1 MKDFNNVKPCWNQNL
16 PILRINLMWIKTMNK
31 RIWKRKTMN
40 KRIWKMKTMNKR
52 IWKMKTMNKRIWKIK
67 KTINKLQPAKI

>member
-1 MKDFNNVKPCWNQNL
+1 MKRKKKIAMKDFDNVKPCWNQNL

-52 IWKMKTMNKRIWKIK
+52 IWKIK